1 MMNIG
6 IILLAAGEGKRF
18 GGNKLTALLKE
29 KPMYLWTLE
38 KLEGLETAIP
48 PVVVTGVPEIIS
60 AAEDRGMIAVWNRKP
75 ELGISHSIRLGI
87 CRVGQLCPEIEGIL
101 FMVCDQPWLKKRTL
115 IRMLSEFNGGIL
127 AVRNGKN
134 TGNPVI
140 FSHIYM
146 EELSRLTGDT
156 GGRRVLSRHME
167 DVRFLEVDDSRELQD
182 IDTWEQLKMSERQEE
197 N

>member
-1 MMNIG
+1 
-6 IILLAAGEGKRF
+6 
-18 GGNKLTALLKE
+18 
-29 KPMYLWTLE
+29 
-38 KLEGLETAIP
+38 
-48 PVVVTGVPEIIS
+48 
-60 AAEDRGMIAVWNRKP
+60 
-75 ELGISHSIRLGI
+75 
-87 CRVGQLCPEIEGIL
+87 
-101 FMVCDQPWLKKRTL
+101 
-115 IRMLSEFNGGIL
+115 MLSEFTGGIL

-146 EELSRLTGDT
+146 EELSRLIGDT